1 VNFFDVPEV
10 SISDEQRDNI
20 LLDVVSG
27 HLDET
32 YEEPFGVYYKQDYF
46 QFIYEKFCIAPTA
59 VYILKLRAGWD
70 CPPHVDDEYDMPR
83 YSSMIIPLSP
93 VGETYM
99 PLRYLDRDNKP
110 IETIHYRNHG
120 FITDTTKL
128 HHVVNNHKDRYNI
141 QISFE
146 QRLDELYKLYKE
158 DKLLRNQ

>member
-10 SISDEQRDNI
+10 RLSDKQRENI
-20 LLDVVSG
+20 FLDVISG
-27 HLDET
+27 HFDET
-32 YEEPFGVYYKQDYF
+32 YEEPFNVYFKEDYF
-46 QFIYEKFCIAPTA
+46 QFIYDQLNVIPTA

-93 VGETYM
+93 IGDSYM
-99 PLRYLDRDNKP
+99 PLRYLDRDNNP
-110 IETIHYRNHG
+110 IETIGYRENG

-141 QISFE
+141 QISFK
-146 QRLDELYKLYKE
+146 QRIDELYKLYK
-158 DKLLRNQ
+158 DNKLIKVA